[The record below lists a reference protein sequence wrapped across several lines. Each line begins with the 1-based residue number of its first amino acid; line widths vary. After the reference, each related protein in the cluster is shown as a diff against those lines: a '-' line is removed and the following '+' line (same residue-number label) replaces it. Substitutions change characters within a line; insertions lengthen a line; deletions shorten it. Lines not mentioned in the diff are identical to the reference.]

1 MTNVCF
7 RIMRLMNNPT
17 KAKGYSSQKEEKS
30 DDKNAVAVAKI
41 VPQLGCVSQDSDA
54 LVSQKMKNSP
64 GETRCKVLGAI
75 RKVLFAKSMLRQASI
90 REKKGPS
97 LGKVQVK
104 LQHQRSPN
112 AMKFEDGSHEE
123 TERQE
128 RCAQSRSW
136 NIASAKEP
144 KER

>member
-1 MTNVCF
+1 
-7 RIMRLMNNPT
+7 
-17 KAKGYSSQKEEKS
+17 
-30 DDKNAVAVAKI
+30 
-41 VPQLGCVSQDSDA
+41 
-54 LVSQKMKNSP
+54 MKNSP

-104 LQHQRSPN
+104 LQHQRSPY
-112 AMKFEDGSHEE
+112 DGSHEE

-128 RCAQSRSW
+128 RCAQSRCW
-136 NIASAKEP
+136 NIASTKEP